1 MRIAEFSE
9 SSKFWTH
16 IALPG
21 YAWEYACISVRK
33 SNLPFFFC
41 VVSDWNGRMWSV
53 LKVWL
58 LSDHQVL
65 LNRHCLSILLLW
77 SVMHERG
84 DLLIAC
90 MCWRLRWEH
99 IEETTICGMFGFGWH
114 SCLLCVESVF
124 ALRCTSMCGL
134 ERWFA
139 VLVVCCCL
147 WRFLFGDCF
156 RKKSSWETNA
166 AIYCCISIGP
176 DIRQDYPL
184 NLSI

>member
-1 MRIAEFSE
+1 MKPMFFLTPFNKKLIKISQSEMMACNLYTTFNSGCLGSHIDEERCELRYVMRIAEFSE

-58 LSDHQVL
+58 LLDHQVL
-65 LNRHCLSILLLW
+65 LNWHCLSILLLW
-77 SVMHERG
+77 SVTHERG

-99 IEETTICGMFGFGWH
+99 IEETTICGMFGFG
-114 SCLLCVESVF
+114 STILLIVCGICFCLEV
-124 ALRCTSMCGL
+124 
-134 ERWFA
+134 
-139 VLVVCCCL
+139 
-147 WRFLFGDCF
+147 
-156 RKKSSWETNA
+156 
-166 AIYCCISIGP
+166 Y
-176 DIRQDYPL
+176 
-184 NLSI
+184 